1 MALIDFMSHIHK
13 STNRDYIG
21 RVNDMDYPK
30 ARAAKLCKDWGF
42 EYWDGDR
49 RICYGGYQ
57 YIPGRWAPV
66 GKAIIEHYGLKP
78 GDKILDIGCGKGY
91 QLYELTQLMPGI
103 EVYGIDISEY
113 AIQNGKE
120 EIKHRLKVCSATNL
134 PFPDNYFDFVFSLNV
149 LHNLP
154 NYDLVKALQ
163 EMERVGAKD
172 KYLCVESFR
181 NEVEKVNLL
190 YWQVTCS
197 AFCSPEEWGWW
208 FKTAG
213 YTGDHSFIFFE

>member
-1 MALIDFMSHIHK
+1 MSHIHK